1 MYLPCSVT
9 YFTKQKWIYMWNL
22 LWGHCSFLLGLS
34 AHKVLFVTSKRLFP
48 KFWQLYGEV
57 NGDLHQEGLCHIQ
70 VCCTQSPCP
79 CSRPLLTCN
88 SRGDTQTLKDRSGS
102 VSVESPVHKVL
113 FEPSEH
119 LWQVWGLILNAILPL
134 LLFCWGFSFFLGRG
148 VSPQSPSSG
157 AQLPLQCLPSC
168 WGFSAF
174 GRGVSPHSLS
184 STTQLLL
191 SLLVL
196 SKLCFIEHQ
205 CLVGY

>member
-1 MYLPCSVT
+1 M
-9 YFTKQKWIYMWNL
+9 
-22 LWGHCSFLLGLS
+22 WGHCSLLLGLS

-88 SRGDTQTLKDRSGS
+88 SIGDTQTLKDRSGS

-119 LWQVWGLILNAILPL
+119 LWQVWGLILNVILSL
-134 LLFCWGFSFFLGRG
+134 
-148 VSPQSPSSG
+148 
-157 AQLPLQCLPSC
+157 LPSC
-168 WGFSAF
+168 WDFSFALGSWVYFPVDGCSSASCNF
-174 GRGVSPHSLS
+174 GVLAEYECMSFY
-184 STTQLLL
+184 STI
-191 SLLVL
+191 SFSRKV
-196 SKLCFIEHQ
+196 
-205 CLVGY
+205 